1 MFTKI
6 LVAYDGSDGARAAL
20 RVGIGLAKSLGAE
33 LHSISVE
40 EHLPHY
46 AATIDEV
53 EDAKDR
59 IDAYFRTL
67 TKEARDQA
75 LLAGV
80 ELQTV
85 VRQGHEVLAAANST
99 FSWLAITVT
108 AASST
113 GLLGARP
120 KALCDSR
127 PAQCSWQSEGLV
139 HGVNKAQ
146 AAGAATVLVRLEA
159 RPLRHSAP
167 KHRTASGSPTRVESW
182 PAVDPIIARE
192 EDEPCWSACC
202 SSALE
207 AR

>member
-6 LVAYDGSDGARAAL
+6 LVAYDGSEGARAAL

-59 IDAYFRTL
+59 IDVYFRTL

-80 ELQTV
+80 DVQTV
-85 VRQGHEVLAAANST
+85 VRQGHEVEMIITYARDGKFDLLLAGYHGHSRIFDRLIGST
-99 FSWLAITVT
+99 
-108 AASST
+108 
-113 GLLGARP
+113 
-120 KALCDSR
+120 
-127 PAQCSWQSEGLV
+127 AQSI
-139 HGVNKAQ
+139 
-146 AAGAATVLVRLEA
+146 VRL
-159 RPLRHSAP
+159 
-167 KHRTASGSPTRVESW
+167 SP
-182 PAVDPIIARE
+182 
-192 EDEPCWSACC
+192 C
-202 SSALE
+202 SVLLAK
-207 AR
+207 

>member
-1 MFTKI
+1 MFKKI
-6 LVAYDGSDGARAAL
+6 LVAYDGSEGARAAL

-59 IDAYFRTL
+59 IDTYFRTL

-85 VRQGHEVLAAANST
+85 VRQGHEVEMIITYARSGPFDLLLAGYHGHSRIFDRLMGST
-99 FSWLAITVT
+99 
-108 AASST
+108 
-113 GLLGARP
+113 
-120 KALCDSR
+120 
-127 PAQCSWQSEGLV
+127 AQSI
-139 HGVNKAQ
+139 
-146 AAGAATVLVRLEA
+146 VRL
-159 RPLRHSAP
+159 
-167 KHRTASGSPTRVESW
+167 SP
-182 PAVDPIIARE
+182 
-192 EDEPCWSACC
+192 C
-202 SSALE
+202 SVLLAK
-207 AR
+207 

>member
-6 LVAYDGSDGARAAL
+6 LVAYDGSEGARAAL

-59 IDAYFRTL
+59 IDTYFRTL

-80 ELQTV
+80 ELQTG
-85 VRQGHEVLAAANST
+85 VRQGHEVEMIITYARAGRFDLLLAGYHGHSRIFDRLIGST
-99 FSWLAITVT
+99 
-108 AASST
+108 
-113 GLLGARP
+113 
-120 KALCDSR
+120 
-127 PAQCSWQSEGLV
+127 AQSI
-139 HGVNKAQ
+139 
-146 AAGAATVLVRLEA
+146 VRL
-159 RPLRHSAP
+159 
-167 KHRTASGSPTRVESW
+167 SP
-182 PAVDPIIARE
+182 
-192 EDEPCWSACC
+192 C
-202 SSALE
+202 SVLLAK
-207 AR
+207 

>member
-6 LVAYDGSDGARAAL
+6 LVAYDGSEGARAAL

-80 ELQTV
+80 DVQTV
-85 VRQGHEVLAAANST
+85 VRQGHEVEMIITYARDGKFDLLLAGYHGHSRIFDRLIGST
-99 FSWLAITVT
+99 
-108 AASST
+108 
-113 GLLGARP
+113 
-120 KALCDSR
+120 
-127 PAQCSWQSEGLV
+127 AQSI
-139 HGVNKAQ
+139 
-146 AAGAATVLVRLEA
+146 VRL
-159 RPLRHSAP
+159 
-167 KHRTASGSPTRVESW
+167 SP
-182 PAVDPIIARE
+182 
-192 EDEPCWSACC
+192 C
-202 SSALE
+202 SVLLAK
-207 AR
+207 